1 MRFDYRSKASP
12 GDLREIRPPSNT
24 VRATNRE
31 VDFDGRRPRLLV
43 VESPQSV
50 TSLPHCRTTRWYVCA
65 IGIALILVGA
75 GVPDMAL
82 RAMQPPPAAEPP
94 QPQTSPFSES
104 APVRIPTELE
114 MMFVRLPLAAVLGT
128 ALALRPRRRSQGA
141 RKVVVIQTQIML
153 AVVGAVIMLVVGN
166 SLSRA
171 FGIVGAAGL
180 IRYRSNIADPKDA
193 VVMLSALASGLAA
206 GVGLFQLAA
215 GSTVFMLVVLWLV
228 EFFEPPARENFEIK
242 ITTEKAED
250 FRPKAEDVLK
260 GLGIRCEL
268 LLEDVDEI
276 RYSVS
281 APLDVR
287 TKDVS
292 DMLRLVGGGNDVIV
306 KWEQKKPT
314 G

>member
-1 MRFDYRSKASP
+1 MPAPRSARP
-12 GDLREIRPPSNT
+12 LRQC
-24 VRATNRE
+24 
-31 VDFDGRRPRLLV
+31 L
-43 VESPQSV
+43 
-50 TSLPHCRTTRWYVCA
+50 CA
-65 IGIALILVGA
+65 CGIALVLSGLGA
-75 GVPDMAL
+75 PVAVL
-82 RAMQPPPAAEPP
+82 RAVPASAREPSSELRRGRAVAAFGSEGGQSQPAAEPAP
-94 QPQTSPFSES
+94 SSPFADAATLLAPSEF
-104 APVRIPTELE
+104 E
-114 MMFVRLPLAAVLGT
+114 MLFVRLPLAAVLGT

-206 GVGLFQLAA
+206 GVGLYRFAVGA
-215 GSTVFMLVVLWLV
+215 TVFMMLLLWFV
-228 EFFEPPARENFEIK
+228 EFFEPPARKYFELRVN
-242 ITTEKAED
+242 TSNVAE

-260 GLGIRCEL
+260 AMGLEVEL
-268 LLEDVDEI
+268 LLEDDEEI

-281 APLDVR
+281 APVDVR

-292 DMLRLVGGGNDVIV
+292 DTLRLAGGTDVIV
-306 KWEQKKPT
+306 KWE
-314 G
+314 